1 MSVPWT
7 PGPWTFEMA
16 QTADGTT
23 YQHIRAGH
31 VGVADTWHSDPIV
44 IMGWSPL
51 AGVTERRHGNPADA
65 RLIAAAPDLYDALD
79 ALVDAQCPS
88 GEDVTTECRDDLA
101 KALKKASAALAK
113 ARGTTNG

>member
-1 MSVPWT
+1 MSAPGT

-16 QTADGTT
+16 KTADGTT
-23 YQHIRAGH
+23 YQHVRAGP

-44 IMGWSPL
+44 ILGWSPL
-51 AGVTERRHGNPADA
+51 AGATERRHGNPADA

-88 GEDVTTECRDDLA
+88 GEDATSENIFALTTALGKADA
-101 KALKKASAALAK
+101 ALKKA
-113 ARGTTNG
+113 RGE